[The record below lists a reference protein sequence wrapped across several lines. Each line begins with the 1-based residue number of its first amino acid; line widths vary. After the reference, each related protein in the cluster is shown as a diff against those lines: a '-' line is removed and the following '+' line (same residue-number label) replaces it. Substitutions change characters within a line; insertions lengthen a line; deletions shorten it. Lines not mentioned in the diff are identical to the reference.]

1 MNVTSSKPLL
11 KQLAFI
17 LIMCNMLVTNAQN
30 IQETLDAI
38 NSLFKN
44 VEVSIL
50 NWPDD
55 LKPHL
60 GDLKASAFIALP
72 LKKSIGK
79 IPLLIT
85 LHGGGGKVWSIEK
98 QLSRSALVKGLSL
111 AELSGKE
118 LMLLEPNSFS
128 SWDPKTLNI
137 MLDFVL
143 KQYPE
148 IDTNR
153 IYVMGHSM
161 GGSGTWAWIQDTP
174 ERFAAASPSG
184 FSSVRDTDDASK
196 LVNLPIWG
204 MVGGSD
210 VKNVE
215 PVKKMV
221 HLLKEAGNPNV
232 RYTAFPEAN
241 HAQGNAK
248 VFSAVE
254 CVDWMLSFSLK
265 KEHD

>member
-1 MNVTSSKPLL
+1 M
-11 KQLAFI
+11 
-17 LIMCNMLVTNAQN
+17 NAQN
-30 IQETLDAI
+30 IQQTLNDI
-38 NSLFKN
+38 NSRFKN

-55 LKPHL
+55 LQPQL
-60 GDLKASAFIALP
+60 GKLKASAFIALP
-72 LKKSIGK
+72 RNKPSGK

-85 LHGGGGKVWSIEK
+85 LHGAGGKTWSLEE
-98 QLSRSALVKGLSL
+98 QLSRSAVVKGLSL
-111 AELSGKE
+111 AELAGKE
-118 LMLLEPNSFS
+118 LMFLEPNSFD

-137 MLDFVL
+137 MLDYIL
-143 KQYPE
+143 EQYHN

-161 GGSGTWAWIQDTP
+161 GGSGTWAWIQESP
-174 ERFAAASPSG
+174 ERFAAAAPCG
-184 FSSVRDTDDASK
+184 FRHVSDTDEVNK

-210 VKNVE
+210 VNNVE

-221 HLLKEAGNPNV
+221 NLLKEAGNTNV

-241 HAQGNAK
+241 HAEGNAK

-254 CVDWMLSFSLK
+254 WIDWMLTFSLK
-265 KEHD
+265 K